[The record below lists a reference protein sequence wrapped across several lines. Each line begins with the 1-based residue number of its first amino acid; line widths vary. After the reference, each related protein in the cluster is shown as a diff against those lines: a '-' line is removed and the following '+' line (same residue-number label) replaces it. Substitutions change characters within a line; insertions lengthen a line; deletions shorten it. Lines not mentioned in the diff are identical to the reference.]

1 MRLTIDLKI
10 PFKLAPLDSRFLL
23 LDEMC
28 EAAMCAS
35 ETHCVRYSYS
45 YIYMKCT
52 LTCKILINYIENLPK
67 VVERRPGASL
77 KRTRRE
83 KNES

>member
-10 PFKLAPLDSRFLL
+10 PFTLAPFDSRFLL

-28 EAAMCAS
+28 VAAMCAS
-35 ETHCVRYSYS
+35 ETHCE
-45 YIYMKCT
+45 IFIFTYMKCT
-52 LTCKILINYIENLPK
+52 LTCKILINYIENLSK